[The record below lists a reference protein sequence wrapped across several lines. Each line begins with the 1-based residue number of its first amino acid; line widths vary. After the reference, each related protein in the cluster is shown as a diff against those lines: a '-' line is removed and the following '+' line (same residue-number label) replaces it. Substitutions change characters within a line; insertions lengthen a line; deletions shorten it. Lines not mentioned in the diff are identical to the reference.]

1 MIKLKK
7 RKSPF
12 LIAELGIN
20 HNGSLMLAKELID
33 LAKKYNFKAVKFQKR
48 DLDICIPEDQKNV
61 MRDTPWGQ
69 MTYLN
74 YKKKIEFGKNY
85 NVRFFIGCNWS
96 YKHCFI
102 LWFKACSFRYC

>member
-33 LAKKYNFKAVKFQKR
+33 LAKKCQLILIIGREITLTMRRLLNPLTKYFK
-48 DLDICIPEDQKNV
+48 
-61 MRDTPWGQ
+61 
-69 MTYLN
+69 
-74 YKKKIEFGKNY
+74 
-85 NVRFFIGCNWS
+85 
-96 YKHCFI
+96 
-102 LWFKACSFRYC
+102 